1 MENSTNPIWFYHLL
15 IKKHLYSTGV
25 KEQRKAKIQQLLDN
39 KYFKSMLI
47 IFGTLFLFVFIDSV
61 IYGISYDELTTT
73 GSAILTVFI
82 LYHISNLFKTK

>member
-1 MENSTNPIWFYHLL
+1 
-15 IKKHLYSTGV
+15 
-25 KEQRKAKIQQLLDN
+25 
-39 KYFKSMLI
+39 
-47 IFGTLFLFVFIDSV
+47 V